1 MHEQIQT
8 MVDRSGRVVIP
19 KAIRMRLGLS
29 PGTTLIVEEHDNKE
43 IRLRP
48 LPRQEALL
56 ANKGGVLVAQSPATG
71 DIVKAVRQEREARA
85 SELVRRTRL
94 KVL

>member
-1 MHEQIQT
+1 MHKQIQT
-8 MVDRSGRVVIP
+8 MMDRSGRVVIP
-19 KAIRMRLGLS
+19 KAIRMRLGLL
-29 PGTTLIVEEHDNKE
+29 PGTRLIVEEHSNEE

-56 ANKGGVLVAQSPATG
+56 INKGGVLVVQSQAAG
-71 DIVKAVRQEREARA
+71 DIAQAVRQEREARA

-94 KVL
+94 